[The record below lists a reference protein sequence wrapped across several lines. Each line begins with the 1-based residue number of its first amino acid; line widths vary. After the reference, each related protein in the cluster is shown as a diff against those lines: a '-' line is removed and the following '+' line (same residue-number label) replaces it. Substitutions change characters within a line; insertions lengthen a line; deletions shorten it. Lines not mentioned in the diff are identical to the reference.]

1 MSPLNQYSLEEIV
14 KSGAVQFAFFKC
26 PFISEVNVNVNF
38 YVTCFFPLPESWLCQ
53 GPFPSSDA
61 VVGKEEADCSGFVDL
76 YRKGLARKVWGLD
89 LE

>member
-1 MSPLNQYSLEEIV
+1 M
-14 KSGAVQFAFFKC
+14 
-26 PFISEVNVNVNF
+26 NF

-61 VVGKEEADCSGFVDL
+61 MVGKEEADCFGSIDL
-76 YRKGLARKVWGLD
+76 YRKRLARKVWGLD

>member
-26 PFISEVNVNVNF
+26 PFISEVSECELLCYLLF
-38 YVTCFFPLPESWLCQ
+38 STARILALPR
-53 GPFPSSDA
+53 PFPSSDA
-61 VVGKEEADCSGFVDL
+61 VIGKEEADCSGFLDL